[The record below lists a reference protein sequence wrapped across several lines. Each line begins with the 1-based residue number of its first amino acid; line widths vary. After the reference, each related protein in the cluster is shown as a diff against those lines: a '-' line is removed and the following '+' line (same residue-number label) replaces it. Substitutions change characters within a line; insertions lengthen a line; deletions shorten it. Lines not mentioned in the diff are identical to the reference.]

1 MSDKRQAQGPKREA
15 AQLPDGRYRVT
26 IAPPG
31 EYEVAPG
38 TMELSAAD
46 YAAYCAWLESG
57 GEIQA
62 YLPGL
67 SDAER
72 ELLLSGLTPETY
84 AQVFGGGPE

>member
-1 MSDKRQAQGPKREA
+1 
-15 AQLPDGRYRVT
+15 
-26 IAPPG
+26 
-31 EYEVAPG
+31 
-38 TMELSAAD
+38 MELSAAD